1 MYSKTE
7 ENYLKAIYRF
17 TSDQYERVGTSTLA
31 EYLSNKPASVTD
43 MLRKLAEKE
52 LIVYKKSHGVS
63 LTDKGKQ
70 VALKVV
76 RKHRLWEVFLVN
88 KLQFGWEEVH
98 EIAEQLEHIQ
108 SDRLIEKLDSF
119 LEHPKFDPHGDP
131 IPSHGGDLPQAV
143 TVPLLTVKTDT
154 TVRFVS
160 VASDQPSFLQYLD
173 KIPLPIGTLFRV
185 LERET
190 FDGSL
195 KLALPQQEVQI
206 SEKVAENI
214 LVEVQTSKS

>member
-1 MYSKTE
+1 MYSTTE

-52 LIVYKKSHGVS
+52 LIVYKKSHGVT
-63 LTDKGKQ
+63 LTSKGRQ

-108 SDRLIEKLDSF
+108 SDRLIEKLDAF
-119 LEHPKFDPHGDP
+119 LEYPEFDPHGDP
-131 IPSHGGDLPQAV
+131 IPSHKGILPQAA
-143 TVPLLTVKTDT
+143 TVSLLSVKPGS
-154 TVRFVS
+154 TVRFIS
-160 VASDQPSFLQYLD
+160 VASDQASFLQYLD
-173 KIPLPIGTLFRV
+173 KIRLRIGSTFKV
-185 LERET
+185 LEKEE
-190 FDGSL
+190 FDGSIR
-195 KLALPQQEVQI
+195 LALPQQELRV
-206 SEKVAENI
+206 SAKVAENI
-214 LVEVQTSKS
+214 LVEIQ